1 MRTISDRIQLRMR
14 DLNLRAIDLVTGGVA
29 SKGTISLWLSGGA
42 TPSGE
47 RLIKLARFL
56 KTTPEWI
63 LTGQGLASVSEQ
75 IQSFLDNTSTPVL
88 TSEIEHNSKVWIPLM
103 NVSFSC
109 GEGESIEFQYDS
121 TKKLLAFEPDFF
133 SPRGVKP
140 KDVRLMYAIGDSMEP
155 FIMEDDIFA
164 IDITDVEPKDGK
176 IYAVY
181 FEGEAMLKQIFKEAG
196 GRLILHSLNP
206 KYRDKVVSEEN
217 GANFKVMGRQF
228 WRAG

>member
-14 DLNLRAIDLVTGGVA
+14 DLNLKQSDLVADMAA

-42 TPSGE
+42 SPTGE
-47 RLIKLARFL
+47 RLIQLARLL

-63 LTGQGLASVSEQ
+63 LTGQGLASVSDQ

-88 TSEIEHNSKVWIPLM
+88 TTEIDPDSKVWIPLM

-109 GEGESIEFQYDS
+109 GDGESIEFHYDS

-155 FIMEDDIFA
+155 FILEDDIFA
-164 IDITDVEPKDGK
+164 IDISDTEPKDGK

-196 GRLILHSLNP
+196 GKLILHSLNP

>member
-14 DLNLRAIDLVTGGVA
+14 DLNLRAIDLVTEGVA

-47 RLIKLARFL
+47 RLIKLARIL

-109 GEGESIEFQYDS
+109 GEGESIEFHYDS

-217 GANFKVMGRQF
+217 GASFKVMGRQF